1 MPAQIDS
8 AVRILVLKLMLVRLP
23 DMGAPS
29 KDPVRALF
37 VCQFNRRRSAT
48 AERVFAKDP
57 TLEVRSA
64 GTNDE
69 ALVRINERMLD
80 WADVVFVMDDD
91 QVRALRRLFPAHP
104 AIASVV
110 CLEIQDRYH
119 FLDPQLVAL
128 LEERTRPHL
137 ARLRGRG

>member
-1 MPAQIDS
+1 
-8 AVRILVLKLMLVRLP
+8 
-23 DMGAPS
+23 MGAPS

-37 VCQFNRRRSAT
+37 ICQFNRRRSAT
-48 AERVFAKDP
+48 AERVFAQDR
-57 TLEVRSA
+57 TLDVRSA

-80 WADVVFVMDDD
+80 WADIVFVMDED
-91 QVRALRRLFPAHP
+91 QVRELRRLFPAHP
-104 AIASVV
+104 AVAALV

-128 LEERTRPHL
+128 LDERTRSHL